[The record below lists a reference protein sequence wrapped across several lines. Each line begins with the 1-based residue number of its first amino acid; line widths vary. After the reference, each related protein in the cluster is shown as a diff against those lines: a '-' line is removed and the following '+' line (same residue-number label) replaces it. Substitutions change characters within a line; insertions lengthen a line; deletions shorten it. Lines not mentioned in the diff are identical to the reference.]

1 MLPITTMKNYESRIL
16 NYGVRAIAM
25 GSIAAVMLL
34 IAGCSKKTETANMT
48 DSTATTQAEST
59 ITTPATPPPPP
70 PPAALSDANIIG
82 MLSEAD
88 STEIT
93 EAKIVLAKTKNADVK
108 SFANLMV
115 TDHSRMKKEKADLAK
130 KLNITPQPP
139 ANDNEPAALT
149 AELSLLNAAATPHD
163 MDSIYIS
170 DAVMDHEKDSSDL
183 KYLETKATAPEL
195 KDAITKAE
203 PVVQKHLDRAN
214 AVQAKLSKM
223 GSMDMSAKPMH
234 GKMKMP

>member
-1 MLPITTMKNYESRIL
+1 MKNYELRIL
-16 NYGVRAIAM
+16 NCGIRTIVL
-25 GSIAAVMLL
+25 SSLAVMLL
-34 IAGCSKKTETANMT
+34 AAGCSKKTETANMT

-59 ITTPATPPPPP
+59 ATSSVTPPPPP
-70 PPAALSDANIIG
+70 PPPALSDANIIA

-93 EAKIVLAKTKNADVK
+93 EAKVVLAKTKNADVR
-108 SFANLMV
+108 SFANMMV
-115 TDHSRMKKEKADLAK
+115 TDHSRMKKEKADLAT

-149 AELSLLNAAATPHD
+149 AELSALGAAATPYD

-183 KYLETKATAPEL
+183 IDLETKATAPEL
-195 KDAITKAE
+195 KDAITKAQ
-203 PVVQKHLDRAN
+203 PVVNKHLDHAE

-223 GSMDMSAKPMH
+223 SNMAMVAKPMH
-234 GKMKMP
+234 GKAKMP